1 MADEREPPHDPK
13 AELAVIGA
21 CLVDA
26 RQTLPLVSG
35 VAIDDF
41 FLTYHREA
49 WAAIL
54 ALFERRM
61 PIDVVAV
68 GDEIKARGM
77 VQRFPDGW
85 HRWASETAAAVTTV
99 AHVEHWAGIVQAKAT
114 LRRLIELAAEIQGA
128 AYSSQPVD
136 SVLATAREGVAK
148 LEVSG
153 TQEGPERIGKLL
165 APALNEIEK
174 RMVGTAPTF
183 VPSGIAALDE
193 ILGGGFKPARLYL
206 IGGRPGDGKSALAR
220 TATRNAACAGFP
232 ALMFSREMPNQE
244 TIEGHLSA
252 VSGIPA
258 FDISSAR
265 INVES
270 FKLLQKH
277 GGDSLYEAPLWL
289 DDRSATIERICA
301 NTRRWHAMEVR
312 KLGPKHLGIMVLD
325 YLQLARLAK
334 ARSNANR
341 EQVVAEMS
349 RAMKELAMELN
360 IPVVV
365 LSQLKREAE
374 ERGGR
379 PIPSDLRESGALE
392 QDGDVI
398 LFVYRDIPAEDK
410 ATRNQPGDAEIV
422 IGKHRGGKTG
432 IAKAYFETRLM
443 HWRDRDRY
451 EPPRDWQTRG
461 EE

>member
-1 MADEREPPHDPK
+1 MADNREPPHDPK
-13 AELAVIGA
+13 AELAVIGSA
-21 CLVDA
+21 LVDA
-26 RQTLPLVSG
+26 RQTLPLISS
-35 VAIDDF
+35 VAVDDF
-41 FLTYHREA
+41 FIPAHREA

-61 PIDVVAV
+61 PIDVLAV
-68 GDEIKARGM
+68 GDELKARGM
-77 VQRFPDGW
+77 TERFQGGW
-85 HRWASETAAAVTTV
+85 HSWASEAAGSIPTV
-99 AHVEHWAGIVQAKAT
+99 ANVEHYAGIVQAKAT
-114 LRRLIELAAEIQGA
+114 LRRLIELAAQVQGA

-136 SVLATAREGVAK
+136 VVLATAREGVAK

-153 TQEGPERIGKLL
+153 TQEGPEKIGKLL
-165 APALNEIEK
+165 GGALNEIER
-174 RMVGTAPTF
+174 RMVGQAPTF

-193 ILGGGFKPARLYL
+193 LLGGGFKPARLYFV
-206 IGGRPGDGKSALAR
+206 GGRPGDGKSALAR
-220 TATRNAACAGFP
+220 TATRNAARAGFP

-252 VSGIPA
+252 VSGVSA

-265 INVES
+265 INMEV
-270 FKLLQKH
+270 FKRLQKA
-277 GGDSLYEAPLWL
+277 GGDTLYEAPLWL

-301 NTRRWHAMEVR
+301 STRRWHAMEVR

-334 ARSNANR
+334 SRSNANR

-360 IPVVV
+360 VPVVV

-432 IAKAYFETRLM
+432 IAKAYFETTLM
-443 HWRDRDRY
+443 HWRDRDGYAHPAANTRA
-451 EPPRDWQTRG
+451 DW
-461 EE
+461 E